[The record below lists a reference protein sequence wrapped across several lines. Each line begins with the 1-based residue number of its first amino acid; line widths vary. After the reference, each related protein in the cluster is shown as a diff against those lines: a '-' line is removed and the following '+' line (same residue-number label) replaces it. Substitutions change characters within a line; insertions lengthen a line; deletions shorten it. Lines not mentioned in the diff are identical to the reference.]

1 MIKELGLAGLLSTVL
16 LNVKNNVRHG
26 NSRLGIS
33 VGLLMEPFAKA
44 RSRKIGKRR

>member
-1 MIKELGLAGLLSTVL
+1 VTEKLNLAGLLSDVL

-26 NSRLGIS
+26 SSGPGIS